1 MSAREAYIAGR
12 SGGRRPPD
20 TSTKVEKEQGFG
32 NREQAAYDAGRQE
45 RQRAEILADPKRGIT
60 SLSQRDQE
68 QAKNIAKTT
77 KKDPYNTL
85 TREEQIDAGYP
96 KTDIEKLQETTGT
109 KIISPTIQLMA
120 GAGRGIKAL
129 LDKVFKP
136 SVEDFNDPVVL
147 AAINRLF
154 EKKKKELG
162 EEGGEQFKKNYLKDY
177 ADKMKEAFD
186 PQLQQFEDEQG
197 FGLTGD
203 ATGIAS
209 LFDDKLADAAAAA
222 QSGALGKG
230 VQRIN
235 FPEEFYL
242 DDGEKGIMP
251 QTIGGLEDLAGL
263 DVNQFTSGPGYN
275 QNMVDMIFDARAEL
289 DRQQGGQGGQ
299 GGGAGI
305 PSLPQFQDKMDI
317 TKPGYTGDPK
327 NPFGLPGDYG
337 SGFIGSQFYKP
348 GTSGLAVMTPVKLPD
363 GTTHMFPDSSSANQF
378 QQYLDHLAM
387 NKMGPSTGIPQAV
400 ETSTGIPSLTPTT
413 INYASMAPQFG
424 SQYPGYINQGVM
436 NPNIFPYY
444 DNLRKYY
451 GVG

>member
-197 FGLTGD
+197 FGILD
-203 ATGIAS
+203 EAGIAS

-222 QSGALGKG
+222 KSGELGKG
-230 VQRIN
+230 VQKIN
-235 FPEEFYL
+235 FPEEYYL
-242 DDGEKGIMP
+242 DDGKKGIMP
-251 QTIGGLEDLAGL
+251 QTIGGLEDLAALATTGSNAITDPNL
-263 DVNQFTSGPGYN
+263 RQ
-275 QNMVDMIFDARAEL
+275 MIFDARAEI
-289 DRQQGGQGGQ
+289 DRQQGGQGG

-305 PSLPQFQDKMDI
+305 PSLYGGPI
-317 TKPGYTGDPK
+317 
-327 NPFGLPGDYG
+327 NPPPLDN
-337 SGFIGSQFYKP
+337 
-348 GTSGLAVMTPVKLPD
+348 L
-363 GTTHMFPDSSSANQF
+363 ANQTF
-378 QQYLDHLAM
+378 QPYVPEITPTP
-387 NKMGPSTGIPQAV
+387 GPI
-400 ETSTGIPSLTPTT
+400 GIPSLTPTT

-436 NPNIFPYY
+436 DPNLSLYY
-444 DNLRKYY
+444 DNLRNYY
-451 GVG
+451 GVV

>member
-1 MSAREAYIAGR
+1 SWALNVGIAGA
-12 SGGRRPPD
+12 
-20 TSTKVEKEQGFG
+20 K
-32 NREQAAYDAGRQE
+32 
-45 RQRAEILADPKRGIT
+45 GI
-60 SLSQRDQE
+60 QV
-68 QAKNIAKTT
+68 
-77 KKDPYNTL
+77 
-85 TREEQIDAGYP
+85 
-96 KTDIEKLQETTGT
+96 
-109 KIISPTIQLMA
+109 
-120 GAGRGIKAL
+120 L
-129 LDKVFKP
+129 LDKIFKP

-154 EKKKKELG
+154 EEKEK
-162 EEGGEQFKKNYLKDY
+162 EGDTNFKTNYLKKY
-177 ADKMKEAFD
+177 EDKMKEAFD
-186 PQLQQFEDEQG
+186 PQLQFEDEQG

-209 LFDDKLADAAAAA
+209 LFDNKLADAAAAA
-222 QSGALGKG
+222 QSGELGKG

-235 FPEEFYL
+235 FPEEYYE
-242 DDGEKGIMP
+242 GVKEKTGLP
-251 QTIGGLEDLAGL
+251 QTIGELEDLAKL
-263 DVNQFTSGPGYN
+263 DATKYPGTDLA
-275 QNMVDMIFDARAEL
+275 QMIFDARAEL
-289 DRQQGGQGGQ
+289 DRQQGGQG

>member
-197 FGLTGD
+197 FGILD
-203 ATGIAS
+203 EAGIAS

-222 QSGALGKG
+222 KSGELGKG
-230 VQRIN
+230 VQKIN
-235 FPEEFYL
+235 FPEEYYL
-242 DDGEKGIMP
+242 DDGKKGIMP
-251 QTIGGLEDLAGL
+251 QTIGGLEDLAALATTGSNAITDPNL
-263 DVNQFTSGPGYN
+263 RQ
-275 QNMVDMIFDARAEL
+275 MIFDARAEI
-289 DRQQGGQGGQ
+289 DRQQGGQGG

-305 PSLPQFQDKMDI
+305 PSLATAP
-317 TKPGYTGDPK
+317 T
-327 NPFGLPGDYG
+327 PFTDVNNNGILDNLEVA
-337 SGFIGSQFYKP
+337 QA
-348 GTSGLAVMTPVKLPD
+348 TTTPVTATIPV
-363 GTTHMFPDSSSANQF
+363 
-378 QQYLDHLAM
+378 
-387 NKMGPSTGIPQAV
+387 TGV
-400 ETSTGIPSLTPTT
+400 PSLTPTT
-413 INYASMAPQFG
+413 IDYASMGPQYG
-424 SQYPGYINQGVM
+424 GYVNQGISDPRFASYFQ
-436 NPNIFPYY
+436 NLNLFP
-444 DNLRKYY
+444 RRS
-451 GVG
+451 

>member
-1 MSAREAYIAGR
+1 MSDAKTAYIAGKNTPL
-12 SGGRRPPD
+12 GA
-20 TSTKVEKEQGFG
+20 STPTVFKSDSEKKSFQAAQDEKAYVEKAKG
-32 NREQAAYDAGRQE
+32 NPTNDPNVDNYTFQTESYQNAPSPEAV
-45 RQRAEILADPKRGIT
+45 AEVTG
-60 SLSQRDQE
+60 
-68 QAKNIAKTT
+68 
-77 KKDPYNTL
+77 KDPY
-85 TREEQIDAGYP
+85 
-96 KTDIEKLQETTGT
+96 KTGADTSKGIYTIKPEKETPDWMTPSFALNLGIVGAKGIET
-109 KIISPTIQLMA
+109 
-120 GAGRGIKAL
+120 L
-129 LDKVFKP
+129 LDKIFKP

-154 EKKKKELG
+154 EEKG
-162 EEGGEQFKKNYLKDY
+162 EKFKTDYMEKY

-186 PQLQQFEDEQG
+186 PQLQFEEEQG

-251 QTIGGLEDLAGL
+251 QTTGGLEDLAGL

-299 GGGAGI
+299 GGGGAGI

-348 GTSGLAVMTPVKLPD
+348 ETSGLAVMTPVKLPD

-436 NPNIFPYY
+436 DPNLSPYY
-444 DNLRKYY
+444 DNLRNYY
-451 GVG
+451 GVV

>member
-1 MSAREAYIAGR
+1 MSKDAYIAGKNTPL
-12 SGGRRPPD
+12 GA
-20 TSTKVEKEQGFG
+20 STPTVFKSDSEKKSFQAAQDEKAYVEKAKG
-32 NREQAAYDAGRQE
+32 NPTNDPNVDNYTFQTESYQNAPSPEAV
-45 RQRAEILADPKRGIT
+45 AEVTG
-60 SLSQRDQE
+60 
-68 QAKNIAKTT
+68 
-77 KKDPYNTL
+77 KDPY
-85 TREEQIDAGYP
+85 
-96 KTDIEKLQETTGT
+96 KTGADTSKGIYTIKPEKETPDWMTPSWALNVG
-109 KIISPTIQLMA
+109 IA
-120 GAGRGIKAL
+120 GAKGIQVL
-129 LDKVFKP
+129 LDKIFKP

-154 EKKKKELG
+154 EEKEK
-162 EEGGEQFKKNYLKDY
+162 EGDTNFKTNYLKKY
-177 ADKMKEAFD
+177 EDKMKEAFD
-186 PQLQQFEDEQG
+186 PQLQFEDEQG

-209 LFDDKLADAAAAA
+209 LFDNKLADAAAAA
-222 QSGALGKG
+222 QSGELGKG

-235 FPEEFYL
+235 FPEEYYE
-242 DDGEKGIMP
+242 GVKEKTGLP
-251 QTIGGLEDLAGL
+251 QTIGELEDLAKL
-263 DVNQFTSGPGYN
+263 DATKYPGTDLA
-275 QNMVDMIFDARAEL
+275 QMIFDARAEL
-289 DRQQGGQGGQ
+289 DRQQGGQG